1 MKEQQMTDTL
11 QRIAQEGVPDSVDL
25 WPAIKAR
32 VQPRRR
38 PSPWARLMPASRPGW
53 ATLVLTLVLALGAAA
68 YAASPAVVRLFEQEP
83 GLTEIEDA
91 DLVQQLNLSQT
102 VAGVTVT
109 LERAYADANRIVI
122 GFTMQ
127 GPDGERRYEARELT
141 LTDAAGTPFPRTFG
155 FGAAGES
162 DLFGISLPP
171 GEGAYL
177 FAFDAAAVTGV
188 PEALD
193 LRLVMGLEER
203 SVPPDASAQPTPSTE
218 ELLLN
223 VAPQPAPLAQTGPEV
238 TELEAMPV
246 GDMLGPFA
254 FEFRVPFIAGRTVK
268 VQQTAEAAGITMA
281 LEKVVVT
288 PSETQATLCFV
299 PPDEGKEWLLIT
311 AGDGGDLFG
320 KTAGEGGKAGEECH
334 RVVYAGNLARRWGTA
349 TLTVTELVGF
359 DLAPPH
365 DQTRLAGPWVFH
377 FRVP

>member
-1 MKEQQMTDTL
+1 MKEQQMIETL
-11 QRIAQEGVPDSVDL
+11 QQIAREGVPDSVDL
-25 WPAIKAR
+25 WPAIRAR
-32 VQPRRR
+32 LQPREH
-38 PSPWARLMPASRPGW
+38 PSRWGRLMPASRPGW
-53 ATLVLTLVLALGAAA
+53 AVLILTLFLALGAAA

-83 GLTEIEDA
+83 GLTEIAEA

-109 LERAYADANRIVI
+109 LEQAYADANRIVV

-127 GPDGERRYEARELT
+127 GPDSERRYEASQLT

-155 FGAAGES
+155 LGAAGES

-177 FAFDAAAVTGV
+177 FSFDATAVTGL

-203 SVPPDASAQPTPSTE
+203 AALPDASAEPAPSTE
-218 ELLLN
+218 ELLLMN
-223 VAPQPAPLAQTGPEV
+223 VAPQPAPPAQTGPEV

-246 GDMLGPFA
+246 GDILGPFV
-254 FEFRVPFIAGRTVK
+254 FEFRVPFIPGRTAEVK
-268 VQQTAEAAGITMA
+268 QTAKAAGITIT

-288 PSETQATLCFV
+288 PSETQATMCFI
-299 PPDEGKEWLLIT
+299 PPDGDKEWLLIVE
-311 AGDGGDLFG
+311 GDGGDPFG
-320 KTAGEGGKAGEECH
+320 TTSQGGEGRECH
-334 RVVYAGNLARRWGTA
+334 RVVYAGDLDSRSGAA

-365 DQTRLAGPWVFH
+365 DQTRLAGPWAFH
-377 FRVP
+377 FQVP